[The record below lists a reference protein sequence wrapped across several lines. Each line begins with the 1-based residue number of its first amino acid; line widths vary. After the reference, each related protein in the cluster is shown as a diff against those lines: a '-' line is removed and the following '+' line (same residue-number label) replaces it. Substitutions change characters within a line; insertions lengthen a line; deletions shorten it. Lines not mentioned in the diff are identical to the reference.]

1 MNEASA
7 NLRYVPPSGAGIA
20 FSLEEDSILER
31 VNRKVAAAAS
41 LDELL
46 EFLLTATAPI
56 SPCDRIAVAF
66 VDESRHRLVSHG
78 VRARYA
84 PLRLKEGFAQDL
96 AGSSLQAVIEEGT
109 PRIIDDL
116 EAYLAAHPA
125 SVSTRLLVEEGV
137 RSSLTCP
144 LSVDNRRVGVLFRS
158 SRRAGAYDERQVRLH
173 EAVAER
179 LAQAVEKAYR
189 IEQLAASNRA
199 YLELLGFV
207 SHEIKGPLA
216 GMLLEGHIL
225 TDGYVGELTPPQKER
240 VLRIIRTGEYLA
252 GLTREYLDLAR
263 IEGGTLE
270 LRSRDDVRFA
280 TGILD
285 PALELAGAAV
295 RQADM
300 RVTRDV
306 QPPDLKLACDPNLM
320 LVVLANLIENAA
332 KYGRPGGE
340 IRVQARGVGTAVVV
354 TVWNEGVGFTDADR
368 SRLFR
373 KFSRLDRP
381 EFARIKGTGVGLY
394 SAWRIVAL
402 HRGRIQADSKF
413 GEWAEFRVELPQV
426 AAAGVVTVDPRS
438 VESA

>member
-1 MNEASA
+1 
-7 NLRYVPPSGAGIA
+7 
-20 FSLEEDSILER
+20 
-31 VNRKVAAAAS
+31 
-41 LDELL
+41 
-46 EFLLTATAPI
+46 
-56 SPCDRIAVAF
+56 
-66 VDESRHRLVSHG
+66 
-78 VRARYA
+78 
-84 PLRLKEGFAQDL
+84 LKEGFAEDL
-96 AGSSLQAVIEEGT
+96 AGSSLQAVIDVGT

-125 SVSTRLLVEEGV
+125 SASTRLLVQEGV
-137 RSSLTCP
+137 RSSMTCP
-144 LSVDNRRVGVLFRS
+144 LSVDGRRVGILFRS
-158 SRRAGAYDERQVRLH
+158 SRQAGSYDERQVRLH
-173 EAVAER
+173 EAVGER

-189 IEQLAASNRA
+189 IERLAASNRA
-199 YLELLGFV
+199 YMELLGFV

-225 TDGYVGELTPPQKER
+225 TDGYVGELTPGQKER
-240 VLRIIRTGEYLA
+240 VVRIIRTGEYLA

-263 IEGGTLE
+263 IEGGSLE
-270 LRSRDDVRFA
+270 LRLRAEVQFA
-280 TGILD
+280 AGILD
-285 PALELAGAAV
+285 PALELVGAAV
-295 RQADM
+295 RQSGM
-300 RVTRDV
+300 RVTVDV

-340 IRVQARGVGTAVVV
+340 IRVQARHAGTAIAV

-402 HRGRIQADSKF
+402 HRGRIRADSKF
-413 GEWAEFRVELPQV
+413 GEWAEFRIEIPQNAEAV
-426 AAAGVVTVDPRS
+426 AEG
-438 VESA
+438 SATR